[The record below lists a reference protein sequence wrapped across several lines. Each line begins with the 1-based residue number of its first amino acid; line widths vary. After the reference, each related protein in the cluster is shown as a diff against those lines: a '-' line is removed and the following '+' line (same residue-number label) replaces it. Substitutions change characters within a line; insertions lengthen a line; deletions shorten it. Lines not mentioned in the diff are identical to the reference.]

1 MANNPVILVVDDEPE
16 VLEAVAF
23 DLQRGYGERYRIV
36 RAPSG
41 KVALETLTEL
51 KRRGRPVALLLADQR
66 MPEMTGIELLQ
77 AARQIFPEA
86 KRVLLTAYSDTEVAI
101 QAINRLRLDY
111 YLVKPWHPPEEQLYP
126 VLDELL
132 ADWQAAYRPEFEGLR
147 VIGSRWSQQ
156 TLEIKE
162 FLARNQ
168 VPYRWLDVESKA
180 EAAAYLPDRQAA
192 DLPVVIL
199 PGGQLLANP
208 DTKTLAA
215 HIGLHTHADLPLYDL
230 AIVGAGPAGL
240 AAAVYAASEGL
251 RTVLVERHSPGGQAA
266 SSARIENY
274 LGFPSGL
281 SGADL
286 ARRAVTQAKRFGVEI
301 LSPLSA
307 TGISLNDRYRI
318 LQLGSGEALNARAV
332 LIATGVSYRTLD
344 IPGCLRLTGAGVYY
358 GAALTE
364 APLYRDQDIYIIG
377 GANSAGQAAVHFAR
391 FARRVTMLVRGHGLS
406 ATMSQY
412 LVDQINATPNITVR
426 DSQRVIATQGE
437 THLEALTIEDV
448 NNGEL
453 ETLPANALFIFI
465 GANPHTSWLEDVLA
479 RDPDGYILSGS
490 DLYTPQGFPPS
501 WNLERRPY
509 LLETSVPG
517 IFVAGDVRH
526 GSIKRVASAVG
537 EGSVSVHLIHRYL
550 EDQ

>member
-1 MANNPVILVVDDEPE
+1 MANSPVILVVDDEPE
-16 VLEAVAF
+16 VLEAVVY

-36 RAPSG
+36 RSTSG
-41 KVALETLTEL
+41 KVALETLAEL
-51 KRRGRPVALLLADQR
+51 KRRGRPVALLLVDQR

-86 KRVLLTAYSDTEVAI
+86 KCVLLTAYSDTEVAI

-111 YLVKPWHPPEEQLYP
+111 YLVKPWHPPEQHLFP
-126 VLDELL
+126 VLDDLL
-132 ADWQAAYRPEFEGLR
+132 ADWQAAYRPEFDGVR
-147 VIGSRWSQQ
+147 IIGSRWSRQ

-168 VPYRWLDVESKA
+168 VPYRWLDVESSV
-180 EAAAYLPDRQAA
+180 EAAAYLQDRQSD

-199 PGGQLLANP
+199 PGGQLLAHP

-215 HIGLHTHADLPLYDL
+215 HVGLHTHASLPLYDL
-230 AIVGAGPAGL
+230 AIVGGGPAGL
-240 AAAVYAASEGL
+240 AAAVYGASEGL

-274 LGFPSGL
+274 LGFPAGL

-301 LSPLSA
+301 LAPQTA
-307 TGISLNDRYRI
+307 TSISLKDNYRI

-332 LIATGVSYRTLD
+332 LIATGVAYRTLD
-344 IPGCLRLTGAGVYY
+344 IPGCQRLTGAGVYY

-364 APLYRDQDIYIIG
+364 APLYRGQDVYIIG

-406 ATMSQY
+406 ATMSHY
-412 LVDQINATPNITVR
+412 LVDQIQSTPNISVR
-426 DSQRVIATQGE
+426 DCQRVLATQGE
-437 THLEALTIEDV
+437 THLETLTIEDV
-448 NNGEL
+448 NDGQQ

-465 GANPHTSWLEDVLA
+465 GANPHTDWLEGLLA

-490 DLYTPQGFPPS
+490 DLHTPQGYPPS
-501 WNLERRPY
+501 WNLQRSPY

-537 EGSVSVHLIHRYL
+537 EGAVSVHLIHRYL
-550 EDQ
+550 EDL